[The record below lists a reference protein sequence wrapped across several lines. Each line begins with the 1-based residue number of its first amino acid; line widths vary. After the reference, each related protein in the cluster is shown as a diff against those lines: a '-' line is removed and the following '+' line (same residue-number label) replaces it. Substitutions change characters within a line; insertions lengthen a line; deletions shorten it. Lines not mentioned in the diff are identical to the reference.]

1 MKKVA
6 TGLLVALTFV
16 VINFDVFLAG
26 NSVAVFRDADEAWYG
41 IVAKR
46 LQTTDC
52 TGVPVTFAF
61 TDRPNFHSCDFLK
74 ATTAI
79 APGTSIISK
88 VSWLKVGTRLM
99 TLLLLAVVGHLF
111 FGSAG
116 FGYLIGLVY
125 FVDDGIP
132 VLKPVFWPLKSLLT
146 GELDSFTR
154 TSRLISP
161 MQYAPV
167 LMTFAVLLVIWL
179 RMIASNEVPSE
190 RRRSQN
196 VFFFVATL
204 AAATMVSFTPFYAW
218 ISYLYVTG
226 AILLFLTLKNPSR
239 LIVLPWIVWL
249 YAFSLGLFQGL
260 SKSVFEFSRETLVRS
275 GFFDQQFTPLFLAD
289 KGLLFSLAVFIILFW
304 KWMRGYAVLFAFG
317 CYLLVNINILTGREY
332 QNFHFRDYLG
342 FLIFQI
348 ILWGAWTRFGKIRK
362 PIVCALVLSFS
373 LGTAQFVR
381 SQVSKPSGL
390 TPDLAQADLQEIV
403 QFFKRIEGRPNVMC
417 GTFYQVM
424 PLMTDVVCSWHHLLM
439 TYPLSNSELMEFH
452 QAHFRL
458 QGMSD
463 DEVLRVISRD
473 ASPNR
478 SLGVWSYG
486 VNNDWIKGIPQIEM
500 YSVRNLSEKI
510 IPLWLETFR
519 SFNNVKAQSVL
530 KDAKY
535 IILNKEVA
543 AGMAATVVPLE
554 VYSVFGIYKWK

>member
-1 MKKVA
+1 M
-6 TGLLVALTFV
+6 LVALTFV
-16 VINFDVFLAG
+16 VINLDVFLAG

-61 TDRPNFHSCDFLK
+61 ADRPNFHSCAFLK
-74 ATTAI
+74 AATAI
-79 APGTSIISK
+79 APGTAIVSK
-88 VSWLKVGTRLM
+88 VSWLKVGTRFI
-99 TLLLLAVVGHLF
+99 TLLLLTVVGHLF
-111 FGSAG
+111 FRSLV
-116 FGYLIGLVY
+116 FGYLVGLVY

-132 VLKPVFWPLKSLLT
+132 VLKPIFWPLKSLLT
-146 GELDSFTR
+146 GELDGFTR
-154 TSRLISP
+154 SSRLISP

-179 RMIASNEVPSE
+179 RMITLNEVRAKG
-190 RRRSQN
+190 RRGQN
-196 VFFFVATL
+196 FFFFFATL
-204 AAATMVSFTPFYAW
+204 AAATTVSFTPFYAW
-218 ISYLYVTG
+218 ISYLYFAG
-226 AILLFLTLKNPSR
+226 AVLLFLTIKNPSR
-239 LIVLPWIVWL
+239 LMFLPWIAWL
-249 YAFSLGLFQGL
+249 YAFTLGLFQGL
-260 SKSVFEFSRETLVRS
+260 SKSVFEFSDETLVRS
-275 GFFDQQFTPLFLAD
+275 GFFDQQFTPLFLND
-289 KGLLFSLAVFIILFW
+289 KGLLFSLAVFVMLFW
-304 KWMRGYAVLFAFG
+304 KWMRGYAVLFAIG

-348 ILWGAWTRFGKIRK
+348 ILWGAWTRFEKTRK
-362 PIVCALVLSFS
+362 PIVCALVISFS

-390 TPDLAQADLQEIV
+390 TPDLAQADLPAIV
-403 QFFKRIEGRPNVMC
+403 KFFNRIEGRPNVMC

-439 TYPLSNSELMEFH
+439 TYPLSNPELMEFH

-463 DEVLRVISRD
+463 DEVLRFISRD

-486 VNNDWIKGIPQIEM
+486 VHGDWIKGTPQIEM

-510 IPLWLETFR
+510 IPLWLDTFR
-519 SFNNVKAQSVL
+519 SVNLAKAHSVL
-530 KDAKY
+530 KDAEY
-535 IILNKEVA
+535 IILHKGVA
-543 AGMAATVVPLE
+543 ADMAATVVPVE
-554 VYSVFGIYKWK
+554 VYSVFGIYQWK

>member
-16 VINFDVFLAG
+16 VINLDVFLSR

-52 TGVPVTFAF
+52 IGVPVTFAF
-61 TDRPNFHSCDFLK
+61 ADRPNFHSCHFLQ
-74 ATTAI
+74 AATAI
-79 APGTSIISK
+79 SPGATIVSK
-88 VSWLKVGTRLM
+88 VAWLKVGTRLA
-99 TLLLLAVVGHLF
+99 TVLLLAVVGHLF
-111 FGSAG
+111 FGSAV
-116 FGYLIGLVY
+116 FGYLVGLVY

-132 VLKPVFWPLKSLLT
+132 VLKPIFWPLKSLLT
-146 GELDSFTR
+146 EELDGFTR
-154 TSRLISP
+154 SGRLISP

-167 LMTFAVLLVIWL
+167 LMTFAVLMVIWL
-179 RMIASNEVPSE
+179 RMITLNEVPAK
-190 RRRSQN
+190 RRRNQN
-196 VFFFVATL
+196 IFFFVATL
-204 AAATMVSFTPFYAW
+204 AAATTVSFTPFYAW
-218 ISYLYVTG
+218 ISYLYFTG

-239 LIVLPWIVWL
+239 FMFLPWIVWL
-249 YAFSLGLFQGL
+249 YAFTLGLFQGL
-260 SKSVFEFSRETLVRS
+260 SKSVFEFSSETLVRS
-275 GFFDQQFTPLFLAD
+275 GFFDQQFTPLFLND
-289 KGLLFSLAVFIILFW
+289 KGLLFSLAVFIVLFW
-304 KWMRGYAVLFAFG
+304 KWMRGYAVFFAFG

-348 ILWGAWTRFGKIRK
+348 ILWGAWTRFEKIRK
-362 PIVCALVLSFS
+362 LIVCALVLSFS
-373 LGTAQFVR
+373 LGTVQFIR

-390 TPDLAQADLQEIV
+390 TPDLAQADLRRLVE
-403 QFFKRIEGRPNVMC
+403 FFNQVEGRPHVIC
-417 GTFYQVM
+417 GSFYQVL

-439 TYPLSNSELMEFH
+439 TYPLSNHELMEFH

-458 QGMSD
+458 QGMTD
-463 DEVLRVISRD
+463 DEVLSFVSRD

-486 VNNDWIKGIPQIEM
+486 VHNDWIKGTPQIEM

-519 SFNNVKAQSVL
+519 SFDNLKAQSVL
-530 KDAKY
+530 KDARY
-535 IILNKEVA
+535 IILNKGVA
-543 AGMAATVVPLE
+543 ADMAATVVPVE
-554 VYSVFGIYKWK
+554 VFSVFGIYRWK